1 LSRSSRPGS
10 LRRPRRGCMTRRFVI
25 TERPALC
32 TRHPDKYL
40 EKGRRHQRAVRARR
54 KAASGLGGFREPTA
68 EECGDCADSSEGERD
83 DVRGRARSTGVA
95 ANGGHWGVFCG
106 SVHDRK
112 HAGGGSL
119 EHSSSVVVVTHLPFV
134 EAGFWRR
141 TSFEAGCRAAG
152 VARGLTGGRRRE
164 GLGGCRSERRPKPR
178 PRYPGSEAEGRSS
191 SWQWRLRRLAS
202 EHVGVRLAEAA

>member
-1 LSRSSRPGS
+1 
-10 LRRPRRGCMTRRFVI
+10 MTRRFVI
-25 TERPALC
+25 TERPALS
-32 TRHPDKYL
+32 TRHPDKCL

-95 ANGGHWGVFCG
+95 ASGGHWGVFCG

-164 GLGGCRSERRPKPR
+164 GLGGVVASGVRSRDPDTPAPKRRGVRAHGSGVSAVSRRSTSGFALRKR
-178 PRYPGSEAEGRSS
+178 PRVIAPSGN
-191 SWQWRLRRLAS
+191 
-202 EHVGVRLAEAA
+202 VRTE